1 MDVRTLRVLE
11 FDKIIERLKAFAVSA
26 PGREHVE
33 ALVPFTE
40 ESAILD
46 AIQETAD
53 AESCILK
60 RGNPPLIAI
69 NDIRSAIA
77 RLEVGSTL
85 NAAEL
90 LRISGILRS
99 ARTLKKYFVDTKV
112 IEEQNIVGT
121 MIDNLVTNRTIELE
135 IDSAIVGEEE
145 ISDSASP
152 ALSTIRRQI
161 KSAQDNVK
169 SSINDIIHSQRY
181 QKFMQDAI
189 VTMRG
194 DRYVVPVKAEYK
206 SEIPGLVHDSSGS
219 GATLFIEPLAVVEA
233 NNKIKQL
240 KIAEMEEINRILAE
254 LSAKC
259 AEITDDLHVDLELLG
274 RLDFA
279 FAKGKFSLDMNCTV
293 PKMNTDGR
301 IVLKKARHPLLDKKK
316 VVSIDFEM
324 GNGINTMIV
333 TGPNTGG
340 KTVSLKTVGLFTLM
354 AQAGLCVPAE
364 NGTELA
370 IYKNI
375 FADIGDEQSIEQ
387 SLSTFSS
394 HMSNIIKLTAFVDDK
409 SLVLLDELGAGT
421 DPTEGAALAISILE
435 MPLHCGATTM
445 ATTHYSELKEYAL
458 STKGVQNASCEFD
471 VTTLRPTYRLLVG
484 VPGRSNAFAIC
495 ERLGLDRAIIERAK
509 ELLSAEAIKFDEM
522 MVQLEERKVVAERE
536 RDEALRMKSEAEQIR
551 SELAQKKSNVS
562 EQRERILREAREEA
576 REIVSKAKQQS
587 DELVSEIKQIK
598 VAAEEEKANA
608 ELRDSLR
615 VAEEKRI
622 AIKHE
627 EDRLDGMLAYS
638 FSGGKSDSGDIDPN
652 KLENGQKV
660 LVVGLGQEGVIE
672 SKPDKNGEVR
682 VKMGVISMNV
692 KIGDLKLINE
702 AERKKNA
709 ANKAGNGKRKA
720 KPSAVGVDLTDKR
733 KRATMEIDVRGSTV
747 QEACEIID
755 KFIDDAYLAGMPEVC
770 IIHGKGTGALR
781 AGVQSFLRKNSHVRT
796 FRSGVFGEGEN
807 GVTIVSIKQ

>member
-1 MDVRTLRVLE
+1 MMDNKTLKVLE
-11 FDKIIERLKAFAVSA
+11 FDKIIERLKAFTVSA
-26 PGREHVE
+26 PGREKVE

-40 ESAILD
+40 ECQILD

-69 NDIRSAIA
+69 NDIRPALD
-77 RLEVGSTL
+77 RLDVGSTL
-85 NAAEL
+85 NVAEL

-99 ARTLKKYFVDTKV
+99 ARTLKKYFVDTKI
-112 IEEQNIVGT
+112 IEERNIVGT
-121 MIDNLVTNRTIELE
+121 MIDNLITNRGLE
-135 IDSAIVGEEE
+135 SDIDSTIVGEAE
-145 ISDSASP
+145 ISDNASP
-152 ALSTIRRQI
+152 TLSSIRRQI
-161 KSAQDNVK
+161 KNAQENVK
-169 SSINDIIHSQRY
+169 SSINDIIHSQKY

-219 GATLFIEPLAVVEA
+219 GATLFIEPLVVVEA

-240 KIAEMEEINRILAE
+240 KIAELEEINRILAE

-259 AEITDDLHVDLELLG
+259 AEVTDDLRLDLELLG
-274 RLDFA
+274 QLDFA
-279 FAKGKFSLDMNCTV
+279 FAKGQFSLSMNCTI
-293 PKMNTDGR
+293 PRMNTNGR

-354 AQAGLCVPAE
+354 AQSGLCVPAE

-370 IYKNI
+370 IYNNV

-394 HMSNIIKLTAFVDDK
+394 HMSNIIKLTAFVDEK

-421 DPTEGAALAISILE
+421 DPTEGAALAIAILE
-435 MPLHCGATTM
+435 MLLHCGATTM

-471 VTTLRPTYRLLVG
+471 VITLRPTYRLLVG

-495 ERLGLDRAIIERAK
+495 ERLGLDKMIIERAK

-522 MVQLEERKVVAERE
+522 MVQLEERKITAERA
-536 RDEALRMKSEAEQIR
+536 RDEAMKMKSEAERIR
-551 SELAQKKSNVS
+551 TELAQKKSNVS

-587 DELVSEIKQIK
+587 DELVLEIKSIK
-598 VAAEEEKANA
+598 AAAEEAQA
-608 ELRDSLR
+608 DAALRDRLR
-615 VAEEKRI
+615 DAEEKRI

-627 EDRLDGMLAYS
+627 EDRLDGMLAFS
-638 FSGGKSDSGDIDPN
+638 FSSGKGGGVDPN
-652 KLENGQKV
+652 KLQNGQKV
-660 LVVGLGQEGVIE
+660 LVVGLGQEGVVE
-672 SKPDKNGEVR
+672 SKSDKNGEVR

-692 KIGDLKLINE
+692 KVDDLKLIDEN
-702 AERKKNA
+702 ERKKKAKN
-709 ANKAGNGKRKA
+709 NAGNGKRKA
-720 KPSAVGVDLTDKR
+720 KPSASVGVDLTDKR

-755 KFIDDAYLAGMPEVC
+755 KFIDDAYLGGMPEVC

-781 AGVQSFLRKNSHVRT
+781 AGVQSYLRKHSHVRT